1 MHRRPTTL
9 RVIVALTAPSGVRDV
24 RIMAMSATARKRIA
38 AALALVLAGGGYL
51 AYRFHEQGRPYQWS
65 GTVEARNITVGS
77 RTGGRVKEVLVQ
89 EGDRVP
95 TGKPLLVLEAGDL
108 DAQKAQAEGELAEA
122 MANQTKVEAGSR
134 PEEIAEANA
143 RASEAAAA
151 LSEAQK
157 GARVEDIAQAQAR
170 FEAEQAAVDK
180 AEADSR
186 RAKKLV
192 STGAISQAE
201 ADDTEIARRT
211 AIAQRDAL
219 KQALDALV
227 HGTRVEDV
235 AQASARA
242 SQARAAASL
251 LKAGSRVE
259 DVQAARA
266 QVTAA
271 KGKLDRIESDISEL
285 TIKAPRASRVESLDL
300 RPGDILGPNAPAA
313 TLLEDDQLYVRIYV
327 PETRIAL
334 IHIGQE
340 VPVTVDS
347 FPDRSF
353 RGVVEH
359 IAEVGEYTPRNLE
372 TFEDRA
378 DEFFATRVGLREGQ
392 DTLRAGMA
400 AFVRVPK

>member
-1 MHRRPTTL
+1 
-9 RVIVALTAPSGVRDV
+9 
-24 RIMAMSATARKRIA
+24 MAMKPSTKRRLGIG
-38 AALALVLAGGGYL
+38 LALLLGGSGYV
-51 AYRFHEQGRPYQWS
+51 AYRIREQRKPYQWS
-65 GTVEARNITVGS
+65 GTVEARDITVGS

-89 EGDRVP
+89 EGDR
-95 TGKPLLVLEAGDL
+95 TKPGQALLVLEPGDL

-122 MANQTKVEAGSR
+122 DANLGKVLAGSR

-143 RASEAAAA
+143 RATAAAAA

-157 GARVEDIAQAQAR
+157 GARAEDVLQARARLAAAQAS
-170 FEAEQAAVDK
+170 VDK

-186 RAKKLV
+186 RARALLA
-192 STGAISQAE
+192 SGAIAKAE
-201 ADDTEIARRT
+201 ADDVEIALRT
-211 AIAQRDAL
+211 EVAQRDAQ

-235 AQASARA
+235 LQAAARA

-271 KGKLDRIESDISEL
+271 KGRLEKIESDISEL
-285 TIKAPRASRVESLDL
+285 TIRSPRAARVEALDL
-300 RPGDILGPNAPAA
+300 RPGDILGANAPAA

-327 PETRIAL
+327 PETRL
-334 IHIGQE
+334 GLVRIGQE
-340 VPVTVDS
+340 VPITVDS

-359 IAEVGEYTPRNLE
+359 IADVGEFTPRNLE
-372 TFEDRA
+372 TLEDRA
-378 DEFFATRVGLREGQ
+378 DEFFATRVGLSEGK
-392 DTLRAGMA
+392 DILRAGMA
-400 AFVRVPK
+400 AFIRVPK

>member
-1 MHRRPTTL
+1 M
-9 RVIVALTAPSGVRDV
+9 ALG
-24 RIMAMSATARKRIA
+24 ATARKRIA
-38 AALALVLAGGGYL
+38 GALALVLAGGGYL
-51 AYRFHEQGRPYQWS
+51 AYRVHELRQPYRWS

-77 RTGGRVKEVLVQ
+77 RTGGRIKELFVQ

-95 TGKPLLVLEAGDL
+95 AGKALILLEAGDL
-108 DAQKAQAEGELAEA
+108 DAQKSQAAGELEQA

-143 RASEAAAA
+143 RASEATAA
-151 LSEAQK
+151 LAEAQK
-157 GARVEDIAQAQAR
+157 GARVEDIAQAEAR
-170 FEAEQAAVDK
+170 FEAEEAAVDK
-180 AEADSR
+180 AEADAR
-186 RAKKLV
+186 RARSLV
-192 STGAISQAE
+192 SSGAISQAE
-201 ADDTEIARRT
+201 ADNAEIARRT
-211 AIAQRDAL
+211 AIAQRNAL

-235 AQASARA
+235 LQASARA

-266 QVTAA
+266 QVSAA
-271 KGKLDRIESDISEL
+271 RGKLDKIESDISEL
-285 TIKAPRASRVESLDL
+285 TIRAPRASRVESLDL

-327 PETRIAL
+327 PETRIGL
-334 IHIGQE
+334 VRIGQE
-340 VPVTVDS
+340 VPVIVDS
-347 FPDRSF
+347 YPDRSF
-353 RGVVEH
+353 RGVIEH

-378 DEFFATRVGLREGQ
+378 DEFFATRVGLKEGQ
-392 DTLRAGMA
+392 GTLRAGMA
-400 AFVRVPK
+400 AFIRVPK

>member
-1 MHRRPTTL
+1 
-9 RVIVALTAPSGVRDV
+9 
-24 RIMAMSATARKRIA
+24 
-38 AALALVLAGGGYL
+38 
-51 AYRFHEQGRPYQWS
+51 
-65 GTVEARNITVGS
+65 
-77 RTGGRVKEVLVQ
+77 VLVQ

-95 TGKPLLVLEAGDL
+95 AGKALVVLEAGDL
-108 DAQKAQAEGELAEA
+108 DAQKAEAEGELAQA
-122 MANQTKVEAGSR
+122 MANQAKVETGAR

-143 RASEAAAA
+143 RASEATAA

-157 GARVEDIAQAQAR
+157 GARSEDIAQAEAR

-180 AEADSR
+180 AEVDAR
-186 RAKKLV
+186 RARTLV
-192 STGAISQAE
+192 AKGAISQAE
-201 ADDTEIARRT
+201 ADDAEITLRT
-211 AIAQRDAL
+211 ARAQRDAL
-219 KQALDALV
+219 KQAVDVLV

-235 AQASARA
+235 LQASARA

-259 DVQAARA
+259 DVQVARA

-271 KGKLDRIESDISEL
+271 KGKLDKIEQDISEL
-285 TIKAPRASRVESLDL
+285 TIKAPRPSRVESLDL
-300 RPGDILGPNAPAA
+300 RPGDILGPNSPAA

-334 IHIGQE
+334 IRIGQE
-340 VPVTVDS
+340 VPITVDS
-347 FPDRSF
+347 FPDKAF
-353 RGVVEH
+353 RGVIEH

-378 DEFFATRVGLREGQ
+378 DEFFATRVGLRDGQ

-400 AFVRVPK
+400 AFIRVPK

>member
-1 MHRRPTTL
+1 MP
-9 RVIVALTAPSGVRDV
+9 
-24 RIMAMSATARKRIA
+24 MSATARKRIA
-38 AALALVLAGGGYL
+38 GALALVLAAGGYL
-51 AYRFHEQGRPYQWS
+51 AYRTYEQRKPYQWS

-95 TGKPLLVLEAGDL
+95 AGKPLIVLEAGDL
-108 DAQKAQAEGELAEA
+108 DAQKSQAEGELAEA
-122 MANQTKVEAGSR
+122 MANQTKVETGSR

-143 RASEAAAA
+143 RASEATAA
-151 LSEAQK
+151 LAEAQK
-157 GARVEDIAQAQAR
+157 GARTEDIAQAQAR

-180 AEADSR
+180 AEADVR
-186 RAKKLV
+186 RARALV
-192 STGAISQAE
+192 ASGAISQVE
-201 ADDTEIARRT
+201 ADDAEIVRRT
-211 AIAQRDAL
+211 TVAQRDAM
-219 KQALDALV
+219 KHALDVLV
-227 HGTRVEDV
+227 NGTRVEDV
-235 AQASARA
+235 LQASARA

-266 QVTAA
+266 QVIAA
-271 KGKLDRIESDISEL
+271 RGKLDKIESEISEL
-285 TIKAPRASRVESLDL
+285 TIKSPRAARVESLDL
-300 RPGDILGPNAPAA
+300 RPGDILGPNGPAA

-340 VPVTVDS
+340 VPITVDS
-347 FPDRSF
+347 FPDRTF

-378 DEFFATRVGLREGQ
+378 DEFFATRVGLRDGL

-400 AFVRVPK
+400 AFIRVPK

>member
-1 MHRRPTTL
+1 MVRTMAMKPSTRR
-9 RVIVALTAPSGVRDV
+9 RVGVGVAL
-24 RIMAMSATARKRIA
+24 
-38 AALALVLAGGGYL
+38 LLAGSGYL
-51 AYRFHEQGRPYQWS
+51 AYRIRERGQPYEWS
-65 GTVEARNITVGS
+65 GTVEARDITIGS

-89 EGDRVP
+89 EGDRTRP
-95 TGKPLLVLEAGDL
+95 GQPLLILEPGDL

-122 MANQTKVEAGSR
+122 AANLGKVLAGSR

-157 GARVEDIAQAQAR
+157 GARGEDVAQAKARLDAAQAS
-170 FEAEQAAVDK
+170 ADK
-180 AEADSR
+180 AEADAR
-186 RAKKLV
+186 RARALFA
-192 STGAISQAE
+192 SGAIAKAE
-201 ADDTEIARRT
+201 ADDVEIALRT
-211 AIAQRDAL
+211 EIAQRDAQ
-219 KQALDALV
+219 KQAHDVLL
-227 HGTRVEDV
+227 HGTRSEDV
-235 AQASARA
+235 LQAAARA

-259 DVQAARA
+259 DVEVARA

-271 KGKLDRIESDISEL
+271 RGKLDKIESDISEL
-285 TIKAPRASRVESLDL
+285 TIKSPRAARVESLDL

-327 PETRIAL
+327 PETRL
-334 IHIGQE
+334 GLVRIGQE
-340 VPVTVDS
+340 VPISVDT
-347 FPDRSF
+347 FPGRSF

-359 IAEVGEYTPRNLE
+359 IADVGEYTPRNLE

-378 DEFFATRVGLREGQ
+378 DEFFATRVGLREGK

-400 AFVRVPK
+400 AFIRVPK

>member
-1 MHRRPTTL
+1 MPT
-9 RVIVALTAPSGVRDV
+9 
-24 RIMAMSATARKRIA
+24 SATTRKRIA
-38 AALALVLAGGGYL
+38 GVLALVLAGGGYL
-51 AYRFHEQGRPYQWS
+51 AYRIHEQRKPYQWS

-95 TGKPLLVLEAGDL
+95 AGKPLIVLEAGDL
-108 DAQKAQAEGELAEA
+108 DAQKSQAEGELAEA
-122 MANQTKVEAGSR
+122 MANQTKVETGSR

-143 RASEAAAA
+143 RASEA
-151 LSEAQK
+151 EAQK
-157 GARVEDIAQAQAR
+157 GARTEDIAQAQAR
-170 FEAEQAAVDK
+170 FEAEQAAADK
-180 AEADSR
+180 AEADVR
-186 RAKKLV
+186 RARALV
-192 STGAISQAE
+192 ASGAISQVE
-201 ADDTEIARRT
+201 ADDAEIVRRT
-211 AIAQRDAL
+211 SVAQRDAM
-219 KQALDALV
+219 KHALDVLV
-227 HGTRVEDV
+227 NGTRVEDV
-235 AQASARA
+235 LQASARA

-266 QVTAA
+266 QVIAA
-271 KGKLDRIESDISEL
+271 RGKLDKIESDISEL
-285 TIKAPRASRVESLDL
+285 TIKSPRAARVESLDL
-300 RPGDILGPNAPAA
+300 RPGDILGPNGPAA

-340 VPVTVDS
+340 VPITVDS
-347 FPDRSF
+347 FPDRTF

-378 DEFFATRVGLREGQ
+378 DEFFATRVGLRDGL

-400 AFVRVPK
+400 AFIRVPK